1 MASLAEHNERLSR
14 AGLPTVETL
23 TRRILAVWDRAT
35 PHIIEHGAT
44 WYSGTGQIV
53 TALAAKH
60 GHSVETVAGVF
71 SALSPRT
78 PWARNVAGAVLLIET
93 GDVFT
98 GLLGRNVENA
108 RRILAG
114 EPVREV
120 LRGPKTSAFA
130 ANLAGDTE
138 RVTVDVWAARVAGV
152 DETLLTRVGIYDALE
167 VAYQRAARRVGVEP
181 STMQATTWIVA
192 RNGRKG

>member
-23 TRRILAVWDRAT
+23 TRRILAVWDQAT
-35 PHIIEHGAT
+35 PGIIEHGAN
-44 WYSGTGQIV
+44 WYPGTGQIV

-60 GHSVETVAGVF
+60 HLDIETVAAVF
-71 SALSPRT
+71 AALSPRT

-98 GLLGRNVENA
+98 GLIGRNVETA
-108 RRILAG
+108 RRVLTEG
-114 EPVREV
+114 PEV
-120 LRGPKTSAFA
+120 VKGPKTSAFA

-152 DETLLTRVGIYDALE
+152 EESLLSRVGIYDAIE
-167 VAYQRAARRVGVEP
+167 CAYQRAARRIGVEP